1 MCAREK
7 EWNSFFGVAPQT
19 KKKILFLKLHRPV
32 LMGSGRGSG
41 YASLGMTV
49 KFLFPQK
56 AKLEIMTNVG
66 F

>member
-1 MCAREK
+1 
-7 EWNSFFGVAPQT
+7 
-19 KKKILFLKLHRPV
+19 
-32 LMGSGRGSG
+32 MGSGRGSG

-56 AKLEIMTNVG
+56 EKLEIMTNVG